1 MTLLG
6 TYLHWPRVSYRA
18 WKVWMRN
25 RDVYMQTYKSNLV
38 PPLLEPILFLAAL
51 GFTLGR
57 FVQLGAYSSYAAF
70 IAPAIVATAVMN
82 VSMFECMFASFVR
95 MYYQRTFEAIIAT
108 PLSVEDVI
116 AGEILWGATKAL
128 IFASIMYGVILL
140 MQLVTGIT
148 LVTSPLS
155 ILIIPFSFLAG
166 LILSGIAMCFT
177 ARTGQID
184 GFNFPIFLFITP
196 MFLFTGTF
204 FQLSALPWPVQDL
217 ALAILPLTHIVIIM
231 RELMLGTIA
240 MDALWSLLWIIPVT
254 ILVWTLSINMMKKR
268 LIV

>member
-1 MTLLG
+1 MTPLLA
-6 TYLHWPRVSYRA
+6 YLHWPRVSYRC

-25 RDVYMQTYKSNLV
+25 RDVYMQTYKSNFV
-38 PPLLEPILFLAAL
+38 PPLLEPILFMVAL

-57 FVQLGAYSSYAAF
+57 FVQLSGYASYAAF
-70 IAPAIVATAVMN
+70 IAPAIIATAVMN
-82 VSMFECMFASFVR
+82 VTMFECMYGSFVR

-128 IFASIMYGVILL
+128 IFAGIMYAVILL
-140 MQLVTGIT
+140 LQLVTGIT

-155 ILIIPFSFLAG
+155 ILVVPFSFLAG
-166 LILSGIAMCFT
+166 LLLSGIGMCFT
-177 ARTGQID
+177 AKTAQID
-184 GFNFPIFLFITP
+184 GFNFPIFLFVTP

-204 FQLSALPWPVQDL
+204 FQLSALPWQVQDL
-217 ALAILPLTHIVIIM
+217 ALAVLPLTHIVIIT
-231 RELMLGTIA
+231 RGLMLGTLA
-240 MDALWSLLWIIPVT
+240 VDALWSLLWIIPVT
-254 ILVWTLSINMMKKR
+254 ILVWTLSINLMKKR